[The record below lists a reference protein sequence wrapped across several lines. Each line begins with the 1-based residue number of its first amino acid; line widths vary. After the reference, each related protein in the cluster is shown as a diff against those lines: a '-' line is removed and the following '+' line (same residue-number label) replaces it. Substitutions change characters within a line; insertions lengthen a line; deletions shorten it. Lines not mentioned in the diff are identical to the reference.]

1 VRSPHDREI
10 LRLAVPALGALI
22 AEPLYR
28 LSDTAVVGHLG
39 TDQLAGMTLA
49 MAVLATGYAVFIFL
63 AYGTTSAVARLIGA
77 GQHERAAH
85 QAVQSLW
92 LAAALGAGLA
102 AVLWVVARPLVTVLG
117 GEGAVADAA
126 ITYLRF
132 SLPGLPVTFV
142 ILAGTGYL
150 RGLQDTRTPLVVA
163 VSTATLNLVL
173 EIWWI
178 FGLDYGIGAS
188 AVSTVVAEVVAA
200 TVYVTMIR
208 RATRVYGTSW
218 RPDRQVIGGLGR
230 AGVSLF
236 IRTLALRGS
245 FTLAAAVAARIGTAD
260 LAAYQ
265 IAFELMFL
273 LALALDAIAIAGQ
286 ALTGRYL
293 GAGDSAQA
301 RSAGTRMIE
310 LSVAAGVLAG
320 IALAAVQPVL
330 PELFTD
336 DPAVIALAGFLIWWV
351 AAIQPLNGY
360 VFALD
365 GILIGAGDLAFLAR
379 AMLVAFLVFA
389 PAALAVLFLD
399 LGIGWLM
406 AAVVLL
412 FLARA
417 VVLGARFRTDA
428 WLRLGAY

>member
-1 VRSPHDREI
+1 
-10 LRLAVPALGALI
+10 
-22 AEPLYR
+22 
-28 LSDTAVVGHLG
+28 
-39 TDQLAGMTLA
+39 
-49 MAVLATGYAVFIFL
+49 
-63 AYGTTSAVARLIGA
+63 
-77 GQHERAAH
+77 
-85 QAVQSLW
+85 
-92 LAAALGAGLA
+92 
-102 AVLWVVARPLVTVLG
+102 VVARPLVTVLG